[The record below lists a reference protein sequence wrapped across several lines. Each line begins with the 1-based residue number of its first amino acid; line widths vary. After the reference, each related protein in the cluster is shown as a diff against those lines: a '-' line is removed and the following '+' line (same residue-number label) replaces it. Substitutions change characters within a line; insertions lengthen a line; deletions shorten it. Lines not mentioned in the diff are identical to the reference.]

1 MTGDGGMTGA
11 CRGTEMPSFYQ
22 RRHPPSHTPPP
33 GTTPSSALAH
43 TATRHNAVIL
53 REVAVSIVACRGRW
67 IFWGVRWQ
75 AEMDSATARRMTK
88 FGCSGHFGDE
98 EECVGGPRCRRFT
111 NAVIRPRTHRHP
123 TQRRHTARSRSI
135 HSGVQRAL
143 DFLGGALAGGDGFCD
158 CAQNDEVWVQRVL
171 RE

>member
-1 MTGDGGMTGA
+1 
-11 CRGTEMPSFYQ
+11 MPSSYQ

-33 GTTPSSALAH
+33 LH
-43 TATRHNAVIL
+43 
-53 REVAVSIVACRGRW
+53 
-67 IFWGVRWQ
+67 
-75 AEMDSATARRMTK
+75 
-88 FGCSGHFGDE
+88 
-98 EECVGGPRCRRFT
+98 

-158 CAQNDEVWVQRVL
+158 CAQNDEVWGAAGASGMRRSVSEHGDAVVLPTPSSALAHTVTPHNAVILREVAVSIVACRGRWIFWGVRWQAGMDSATARRMTKFGCSGHFGNDEVGVQRAL
-171 RE
+171 WG